1 MDVRKVPATA
11 GAEWLVQTFLLFRKS
26 PLGFGVLA
34 LVYGVLL
41 HLLALTANLFPGTI
55 IPVLMQ
61 LLLLVMATFLMVGM
75 IIAADEVTAGK
86 QAQLSHLFVAINQ
99 GKTQRVFTMLVPQ
112 VVALLI
118 SLILLM
124 LIVGPED
131 LEKINSAMIEIQREA
146 NAGRHV
152 DPQML
157 FDAPIGAFMIW
168 LGIVV
173 ALGFCSLFLTL
184 TMIPD
189 MIFNGV
195 SVFSAMK
202 RSFFACMKNIL
213 AVAVLM
219 VLGLVV
225 AFCILFALGIMLGL
239 LQFVVG
245 NFVIVIAQVFANG
258 FFASFVAGVMY
269 FAWKDMLGEGSPAPQ
284 SPSASTGIEV

>member
-1 MDVRKVPATA
+1 MDVRKVPASA

-34 LVYGVLL
+34 LVYGGLSQ
-41 HLLALTANLFPGTI
+41 LLALAANLFPGTI
-55 IPVLMQ
+55 VPVLMQ
-61 LLLLVMATFLMVGM
+61 LVLLVVATFLIVGM

-86 QAQLSHLFVAINQ
+86 QAQLSHLFAAVGQ
-99 GKTQRVFTMLVPQ
+99 GKTRRVFAMLVPQ
-112 VVALLI
+112 VLALLI
-118 SLILLM
+118 SLVLLM

-131 LEKINSAMIEIQREA
+131 LEKINAVMLEIQREA
-146 NAGRHV
+146 NAGRQV

-157 FDAPIGAFMIW
+157 LDAPIGAFMVWIVA
-168 LGIVV
+168 VV
-173 ALGFCSLFLTL
+173 ALGFCSVFLTL

-195 SVFSAMK
+195 GVFSAMK
-202 RSFFACMKNIL
+202 RSFVACMKNIL

-225 AFCILFALGIMLGL
+225 SFCILFALGVVLGL
-239 LQFVVG
+239 LQFVLG
-245 NFVIVIAQVFANG
+245 NAVIIVAQILANG
-258 FFASFVAGVMY
+258 FFASFIAGVMY
-269 FAWKDMLGEGSPAPQ
+269 FAWKQLLGDGSPAAT